1 MGLAAELI
9 MKRSSFK
16 PTVAPES
23 AFARAKEEW
32 NDRIG
37 GTVKAARN
45 WRLAAFGSMAVTA
58 LAVAG
63 LIYES
68 SRSTVQPF
76 YVRVAENG
84 QPFVVGRVP
93 ETFTPTL
100 NEIRWHLGQWLA
112 WTRGIPLDPVVVKK
126 NYQQALYFMRQAA
139 ANKLNSWAQQD
150 PRLQAIGRETVEFSL
165 IGIAPI
171 SGTNSYQARWKE
183 TVRNTEGGVKEEQRW
198 MATFNVEIHP
208 PTSADA
214 IVQNPIGLYIKD
226 FQWSREI

>member
-1 MGLAAELI
+1 MSLAAELLT
-9 MKRSSFK
+9 KRSAFK
-16 PTVAPES
+16 PAAPPDT

-32 NDRIG
+32 SDRIG
-37 GTVKAARN
+37 GTIKAARN
-45 WRLAAFGSMAVTA
+45 WRLAAFGSMAIT
-58 LAVAG
+58 LFAVAG
-63 LIYES
+63 LIVEAR
-68 SRSTVQPF
+68 RSTVQPF

-84 QPFVVGRVP
+84 QPFVVGQVP
-93 ETFTPTL
+93 ESFTPTL

-139 ANKLNSWAQQD
+139 ANKLNAWAQGD
-150 PRLQAIGRETVEFSL
+150 SRLQAIGRETVEFSL

-183 TVRNTEGGVKEEQRW
+183 TVRNSEGGVKAEQRW
-198 MATFNVEIHP
+198 MATFNVEIQP

-214 IVQNPIGLYIKD
+214 VSQNPIGLYIKD
-226 FQWSREI
+226 FQWSREL

>member
-1 MGLAAELI
+1 
-9 MKRSSFK
+9 
-16 PTVAPES
+16 
-23 AFARAKEEW
+23 
-32 NDRIG
+32 
-37 GTVKAARN
+37 
-45 WRLAAFGSMAVTA
+45 
-58 LAVAG
+58 
-63 LIYES
+63 
-68 SRSTVQPF
+68 VQPF

-112 WTRGIPLDPVVVKK
+112 WTRGIPLDAVVVKK

-139 ANKLNSWAQQD
+139 ANKLNGWAQQD

-208 PTSADA
+208 PSSADA

-226 FQWSREI
+226 FQWSREL